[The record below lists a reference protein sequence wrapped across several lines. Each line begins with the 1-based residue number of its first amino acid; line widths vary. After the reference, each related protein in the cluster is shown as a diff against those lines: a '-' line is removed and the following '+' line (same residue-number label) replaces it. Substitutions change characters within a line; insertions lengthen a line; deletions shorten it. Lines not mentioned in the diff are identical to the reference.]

1 MYRGGEA
8 VRYRMIPPVLS
19 HLYEAARTAKATIVL
34 PEAEDPRVIE
44 AADRIKAEQIAE
56 PILLHAGAFDRL
68 DAAIQQVLVDVLLA
82 SKLAKDGFDVAT
94 ARLLLSADTKY
105 LAAAMVQ
112 AGQADGYVAG
122 SICTTAETIRPALK
136 VIGVRDGFASSFF
149 LMLFGEAPLFF
160 ADSGFNIEPD
170 AAQLARIAIDTA
182 NSARLLG
189 VDPSV
194 AFLSFSTKGS
204 AEHPRVTKVREALRI
219 ARELAPELPMDG
231 ELQFDA
237 AFVPGIGERKAPN
250 SPVAGHANVFVFPDL
265 DSGNIAYKI
274 AERIGGCRA
283 IGPLMQGLDKPVN
296 DLSRG
301 CSVQD
306 IVDAVAFTALQ
317 AGGTLEA

>member
-1 MYRGGEA
+1 MN
-8 VRYRMIPPVLS
+8 PPILAR
-19 HLYEAARTAKATIVL
+19 LYEAAHAAQARIVL
-34 PEAEDPRVIE
+34 PEAEDPRVVEAAARIE
-44 AADRIKAEQIAE
+44 AEQLAT
-56 PILLHAGAFDRL
+56 PVLLHAGAFDAL
-68 DAAIQQVLVDVLLA
+68 DADARHTLVDVLRA
-82 SKLAKDGFDVAT
+82 SKLAKDGFDDT
-94 ARLLLSADTKY
+94 AARALLSSDTKY

-122 SICTTAETIRPALK
+122 SVCTTAETIRPALK
-136 VIGVRDGFASSFF
+136 VIGTRGGFASSFF
-149 LMLFGEAPLFF
+149 LMLHGDMPLFF

-170 AAQLARIAIDTA
+170 SAQLARIAIDTA
-182 NSARLLG
+182 RSAQLLG
-189 VDPSV
+189 VEPRI

-204 AEHPRVTKVREALRI
+204 AEHPRVTKMREALRI

-237 AFVPGIGERKAPN
+237 AFVPTIGEKKAPG
-250 SPVAGHANVFVFPDL
+250 SSVAGHANVFVFPDL

-283 IGPLMQGLDKPVN
+283 IGPLMQGLTKPVN

-317 AGGTLEA
+317 ARA